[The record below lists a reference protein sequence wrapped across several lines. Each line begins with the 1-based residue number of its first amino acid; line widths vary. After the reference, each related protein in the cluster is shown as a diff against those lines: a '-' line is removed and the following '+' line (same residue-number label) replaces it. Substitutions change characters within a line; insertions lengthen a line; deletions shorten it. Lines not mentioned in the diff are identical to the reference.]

1 MTRAEMRRAQKQENK
16 AKTAT
21 YNFTQAQLDA
31 VIKEYLDR
39 YIDEIKAAAAHD
51 AVGSAL
57 ELMLYIPMKTLMTH
71 YWPKTYEKKLPDFTK
86 HMLEYYNQW
95 ENGEFDMNEMRQ
107 IMWDTCG
114 FKIEKDEGQN
124 ESNIE

>member
-1 MTRAEMRRAQKQENK
+1 MSTRAELRRAQKQDKK

-31 VIKEYLDR
+31 YIQNYLNGYVDQIKE
-39 YIDEIKAAAAHD
+39 AATHD

-57 ELMLYIPMKTLMTH
+57 ELMFYIPMKVLMTH
-71 YWPKTYEKKLPDFTK
+71 YWPKSYEKKMSEFTQ

-95 ENGEFDMNEMRQ
+95 ENGEFDVEEMRQ
-107 IMWDTCG
+107 VMWDTCG
-114 FKIEKDEGQN
+114 YKIEKDEDAK
-124 ESNIE
+124 